1 MTLRDQ
7 AYETFTEQ
15 LLSRQISMGQFVSQR
30 ELVKITGMPLGAIRE
45 MIPRL
50 EADGLIRTVP
60 NRGLQIVQVDVGLI
74 RNAFQ
79 LRAVL
84 EREAVRNFVTVAT
97 DDELQE
103 LRRRHLDIREAALQ
117 GVSPQLL
124 ATAQQMDWDMH
135 DRMIDALDNDIISAI
150 YRTNSIKIRL
160 IRNEDTR
167 DAASTRGFRH
177 GRTPCSYRCADRTRC
192 SSRGRGAGGASGKR
206 ETARGSHL
214 NRARAYINRDSDWLR
229 AQVSTQRKLL
239 RLSRQSEC
247 LVGRGMASA

>member
-84 EREAVRNFVTVAT
+84 EREAVRNFAAVAT
-97 DDELQE
+97 DDELQD
-103 LRRRHLDIREAALQ
+103 LQRRHLDIREAALQ
-117 GVSPQLL
+117 GVNPQLL
-124 ATAQQMDWDMH
+124 AAAQQMDWDMH
-135 DRMIDALDNDIISAI
+135 DRMIDALGNDIISAI

-167 DAASTRGFRH
+167 MLPELVVSVMDEHLALIDALIARDAASAEAALAAH
-177 GRTPCSYRCADRTRC
+177 L
-192 SSRGRGAGGASGKR
+192 
-206 ETARGSHL
+206 GSAKQ
-214 NRARAYINRDSDWLR
+214 RAVRI
-229 AQVSTQRKLL
+229 
-239 RLSRQSEC
+239 
-247 LVGRGMASA
+247 